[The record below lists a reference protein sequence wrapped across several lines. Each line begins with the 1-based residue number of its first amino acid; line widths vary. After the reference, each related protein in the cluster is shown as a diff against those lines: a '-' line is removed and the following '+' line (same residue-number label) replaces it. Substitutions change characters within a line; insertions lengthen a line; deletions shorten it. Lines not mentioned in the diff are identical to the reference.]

1 MIALDR
7 VSKVFSVGPVKVPAL
22 TDISFRVAK
31 GEFVVLHGR
40 SGAGKTTLLKLLY
53 RAEVPSEGE
62 VEVLGQPLGT
72 LSRRGV
78 ASLRQNIGVVFQ
90 DAKLLPGRTVYENIA
105 FVLRVLGEP
114 RGEITARTFDA
125 LRTVGLHSRARAYPA
140 QLSQGEAQRAALAR
154 AIVRRPSLLIADE
167 PTGNLDDEMAGEIL
181 QVIRDIQ
188 SSGTTVVFATHQARL
203 ARGLRRRVLV
213 LDGGRLVKDEG

>member
-1 MIALDR
+1 MIELQR
-7 VSKVFSVGPVKVPAL
+7 VSKVFAVGPVKVPAL
-22 TDISFRVAK
+22 TDISFRVRK
-31 GEFVVLHGR
+31 GEFVTLTGR

-62 VEVLGQPLGT
+62 IQVLDQALGPLKA
-72 LSRRGV
+72 RGV
-78 ASLRQNIGVVFQ
+78 AALRRNIGVVFQ
-90 DAKLLPGRTVYENIA
+90 DAKLLPGRNVYENIA
-105 FVLRVLGEP
+105 FVLRVLGTP

-125 LRTVGLHSRARAYPA
+125 LRAVGLHSRARAYPA

-167 PTGNLDDEMAGEIL
+167 PTGNLDDEMAGEIV
-181 QVIRDIQ
+181 QVVRDIHAG
-188 SSGTTVVFATHQARL
+188 GTTVVFATHQRRL
-203 ARGLRRRVLV
+203 AAGLRQRLLV

>member
-7 VSKVFSVGPVKVPAL
+7 VSKIFAVGPVKVPAL
-22 TDISFRVAK
+22 TEISFRVAK

-53 RAEVPSEGE
+53 RAETPSEGE
-62 VEVLGQPLGT
+62 VEVLGQALGT

-90 DAKLLPGRTVYENIA
+90 DSKLLPGRTVYDNIA
-105 FVLRVLGEP
+105 FVLRVLGTA

-125 LRTVGLHSRARAYPA
+125 LRAVGLHSRARSYPA

-167 PTGNLDDEMAGEIL
+167 PTGNLDDEMGAEIL
-181 QVIRDIQ
+181 HVIRDIHAG
-188 SSGTTVVFATHQARL
+188 GTTVVFATHQARL